1 MRAPNSDDFR
11 GYIIQ
16 RFRDGETEVKT
27 FIDLKAGE
35 VHRGV
40 GGYPAPDGNH
50 RMLVLPSN
58 EGRDAIRRR
67 NSVLAAIWAGR
78 AAPNPLPLAQELVEC
93 LKALMERSA
102 PLT

>member
-50 RMLVLPSN
+50 RMLVCCQVTKGEMQFGDEILFSPPSGQGALLQIRYRLP
-58 EGRDAIRRR
+58 R
-67 NSVLAAIWAGR
+67 NWLNA
-78 AAPNPLPLAQELVEC
+78 
-93 LKALMERSA
+93 
-102 PLT
+102 